1 MLSNNKEGITY
12 VILNIFDLT
21 RLIEF
26 YFRIL
31 KESDADFG
39 KKINFY
45 IST

>member
-12 VILNIFDLT
+12 VILYIFELKK
-21 RLIEF
+21 LIDF
-26 YFRIL
+26 NFRIL

-45 IST
+45 ISI